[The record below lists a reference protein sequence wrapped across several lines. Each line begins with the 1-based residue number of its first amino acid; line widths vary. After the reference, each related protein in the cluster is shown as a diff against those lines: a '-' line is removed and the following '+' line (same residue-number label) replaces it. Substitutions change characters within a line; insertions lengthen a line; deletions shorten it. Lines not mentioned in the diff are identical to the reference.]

1 MTQITLD
8 PALRAKLNG
17 LNEEIALCDEAGRTV
32 GHFVPEEQYKKLLY
46 AYAMSRCPYSKEELE
61 TFRQETGGKPLTE
74 IWKDLGVQ

>member
-32 GHFVPEEQYKKLLY
+32 GHFVPEEQYRKLLY
-46 AYAMSRCPYSKEELE
+46 AWVMSTCPYSEEELDRFGKE
-61 TFRQETGGKPLTE
+61 KGGKSLAE